1 MECNA
6 LTFIENKKKTI
17 EMYNCE
23 DDDEESLEL
32 LSVDDTFFDFFVF
45 FFFRLLFFDFLRAST
60 DESVSEDF
68 DLFTF
73 LLLCECRSSSFF
85 LLRIGL
91 AR

>member
-1 MECNA
+1 
-6 LTFIENKKKTI
+6 
-17 EMYNCE
+17 MYNYE

-32 LSVDDTFFDFFVF
+32 LSVDDTFFDFFDF

-73 LLLCECRSSSFF
+73 LLLCECRSLFGDDF
-85 LLRIGL
+85 LLDAGDGDVFRRRV
-91 AR
+91 ASDDRN